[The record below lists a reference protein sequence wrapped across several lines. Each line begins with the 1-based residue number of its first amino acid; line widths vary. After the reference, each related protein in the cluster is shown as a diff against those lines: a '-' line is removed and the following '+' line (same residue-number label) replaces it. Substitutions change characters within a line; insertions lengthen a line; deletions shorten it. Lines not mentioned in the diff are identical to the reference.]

1 MTTTHRYALPN
12 GYEFDGYRI
21 DGILGTG
28 GFGITYRANELAIDR
43 PLAIKEYLPAGIAMR
58 DQSSSAVH
66 ASGSSDQDDFEW
78 GLDRFRKEAQTLV
91 SFRHANI
98 VAVFRF
104 FEANN
109 TAYLVMEYARGEDLG
124 TILLRQKT
132 LTEAEIHAL
141 IDPLLNGLS
150 RVHQAGVL
158 HRDIKPNNIYI
169 RDDGSPLL
177 LDFGAARYAM
187 GVRSHSLTSIVSA
200 GYAPFEQYIS
210 NSKQGPWSDIYAL
223 GAVLYRAVTGNIPPE
238 ATARVKDDEMVPAS
252 QAARGHYSEQLLSA
266 IDAALSVDE
275 SGRPQSISAFIKKL
289 GVGAPSDVRT
299 VQLGHESVPIHLS
312 DSETKRISITAED
325 LNHAKRHLAEAI
337 GPIAGILVKKAALQV
352 ADLSELYLK
361 LAENISD
368 ASEREQFL
376 ASRRGSRRI

>member
-12 GYEFDGYRI
+12 GYELGGYRI

-28 GFGITYRANELAIDR
+28 GFGITYRASEVAIDR
-43 PLAIKEYLPAGIAMR
+43 ALAIKEYLPAGIAMR
-58 DQSSSAVH
+58 DQSTSAVH

-109 TAYLVMEYARGEDLG
+109 TAYLVMEYARGENLG
-124 TILLRQKT
+124 DILVRQKT
-132 LTEAEIHAL
+132 LTEAEIYAL
-141 IDPLLNGLS
+141 VEPLLNGLS

-158 HRDIKPNNIYI
+158 HRDIKPDNIYI
-169 RDDGSPLL
+169 REDGSPLL

-238 ATARVKDDEMVPAS
+238 ATARVKDDELLAAS
-252 QAARGHYSEQLLSA
+252 QAARGRYSERLLKA

-275 SGRPQSISAFIKKL
+275 KDRPQSIADLIEML
-289 GVGAPSDVRT
+289 GIGASSEGQTIQAERVPARS
-299 VQLGHESVPIHLS
+299 QLT
-312 DSETKRISITAED
+312 DSETKRLSITADD

-337 GPIAGILVKKAALQV
+337 GPIAGVLVKKAALEA
-352 ADLSELYLK
+352 ADLSALYLD

-368 ASEREQFL
+368 PQDRERFL
-376 ASRRGSRRI
+376 ASRRASRRI

>member
-12 GYEFDGYRI
+12 GYELDGYRI

-28 GFGITYRANELAIDR
+28 GFGITYRACELAIDR

-58 DQSSSAVH
+58 DQSSSEVH

-104 FEANN
+104 FEANS

-132 LTEAEIHAL
+132 LNEAEIHAL

-238 ATARVKDDEMVPAS
+238 ATARVKDDEIVPAS

-275 SGRPQSISAFIKKL
+275 SGRPQSISAFIKML
-289 GVGAPSDVRT
+289 GVGSPSETRT
-299 VQLGHESVPIHLS
+299 VQLGHESAPIHLS
-312 DSETKRISITAED
+312 DSETERISITAED
-325 LNHAKRHLAEAI
+325 LNQAKRHLAEAI
-337 GPIAGILVKKAALQV
+337 GPIAGVLVKKAALQV

-376 ASRRGSRRI
+376 ASRRGNRRI

>member
-1 MTTTHRYALPN
+1 MTQTHRYALPN
-12 GYEFDGYRI
+12 GYELDGYRI

-43 PLAIKEYLPAGIAMR
+43 ALAIKEYLPAGIAMR
-58 DQSSSAVH
+58 DQSTSAVH
-66 ASGSSDQDDFEW
+66 PSGSADRDDFEW

-109 TAYLVMEYARGEDLG
+109 TAYLVMEYAQGEDLG
-124 TILLRQKT
+124 AVLSRKKT
-132 LTEAEIHAL
+132 LPEAEIRAI
-141 IDPLLNGLS
+141 IDPLLNGLA

-158 HRDIKPNNIYI
+158 HRDIKPDNIYI
-169 RDDGSPLL
+169 REDGSPLL

-187 GVRSHSLTSIVSA
+187 GVKSHSLTSIVSA

-223 GAVLYRAVTGNIPPE
+223 GAVLYRAVTGEIPAE
-238 ATARVKDDEMVPAS
+238 ATARFKDDEMVPAS
-252 QAARGHYSEQLLSA
+252 QAAKGRYSERLLAA
-266 IDAALSVDE
+266 IDAALSVE
-275 SGRPQSISAFIKKL
+275 ENGRPQSVAAFIEML
-289 GVGAPSDVRT
+289 GAGAGPADRT
-299 VQLGHESVPIHLS
+299 VQADRLSVPIQLS
-312 DSETKRISITAED
+312 DSETKRLSVTAED
-325 LNHAKRHLAEAI
+325 LNTVKRHLAEAI
-337 GPIAGILVKKAALQV
+337 GPIAGILVRKAALE
-352 ADLSELYLK
+352 ARDLNALYLK

-368 ASEREQFL
+368 PRDRETFL
-376 ASRRGSRRI
+376 ASRRASRRI

>member
-1 MTTTHRYALPN
+1 MTTTHRYALPD
-12 GYEFDGYRI
+12 GYELDGYRI

-28 GFGITYRANELAIDR
+28 GFGITYRASEVAIDR

-58 DQSSSAVH
+58 DQSTSAVH

-91 SFRHANI
+91 AFRHANI
-98 VAVFRF
+98 VSVFRF
-104 FEANN
+104 FESNN
-109 TAYLVMEYARGEDLG
+109 TAYLVMEYAEGEDLG
-124 TILLRQKT
+124 DVLGRRKT
-132 LTEAEIHAL
+132 LSEAEIRA
-141 IDPLLNGLS
+141 IVDPLLNGLS

-158 HRDIKPNNIYI
+158 HRDIKPDNIYI

-223 GAVLYRAVTGNIPPE
+223 GAVLYRAVTGKAPPE
-238 ATARVKDDEMVPAS
+238 ATARVKDDEMLPAS
-252 QAARGHYSEQLLSA
+252 QAAKGRYSEQLLSV

-275 SGRPQSISAFIKKL
+275 KERPQSIGAFIERL
-289 GVGAPSDVRT
+289 GGNVPAADRT
-299 VQLGHESVPIHLS
+299 VQVGRESLPIQA
-312 DSETKRISITAED
+312 SESRTQRLAVTPED
-325 LNHAKRHLAEAI
+325 LDVAKKRLAEII
-337 GPIAGILVKKAALQV
+337 GPIAGILVKKAGLEAE
-352 ADLSELYLK
+352 DLAALYLR
-361 LAENISD
+361 LAENIPD
-368 ASEREQFL
+368 VGERERFL
-376 ASRRGSRRI
+376 ASRRTSRRI

>member
-12 GYEFDGYRI
+12 GYELDGYRI

-28 GFGITYRANELAIDR
+28 GFGITYRACELAIDR
-43 PLAIKEYLPAGIAMR
+43 ALAIKEYLPAGIAMR

-132 LTEAEIHAL
+132 LNEAEIHAL

-252 QAARGHYSEQLLSA
+252 QAARGRYSEQLLSA
-266 IDAALSVDE
+266 IDAALCVDE
-275 SGRPQSISAFIKKL
+275 SGRPQSISAFIKML
-289 GVGAPSDVRT
+289 GVGARSEVRT

-325 LNHAKRHLAEAI
+325 LNNAKRHLAEAI
-337 GPIAGILVKKAALQV
+337 GPIAGILVKKAVLEV

>member
-1 MTTTHRYALPN
+1 MSTTHRYALPN
-12 GYEFDGYRI
+12 GYELDGYRI
-21 DGILGTG
+21 EGILGTG
-28 GFGITYRANELAIDR
+28 GFGITYRVRELAIDR
-43 PLAIKEYLPAGIAMR
+43 ALAIKEYLPAGIAMR
-58 DQSSSAVH
+58 DQSTSAVH
-66 ASGSSDQDDFEW
+66 ASGSEDQDDFEW

-109 TAYLVMEYARGEDLG
+109 TAYLVMEYAQGEDLSA
-124 TILLRQKT
+124 ILLRQKT
-132 LTEAEIHAL
+132 LSEAEIRAL

-158 HRDIKPNNIYI
+158 HRDIKPDNIYI

-187 GVRSHSLTSIVSA
+187 GVKSHSLTSIVSA

-223 GAVLYRAVTGNIPPE
+223 GAVLYRAVTGTIPME
-238 ATARVKDDEMVPAS
+238 ATARVKEDEMVPAS
-252 QAARGHYSEQLLSA
+252 QAAKGRYSAQLLSA
-266 IDAALSVDE
+266 IDAALCVDE
-275 SGRPQSISAFIKKL
+275 SGRPQSVAAFIEML
-289 GVGAPSDVRT
+289 GGGPPSEDLT
-299 VQLGHESVPIHLS
+299 VLGPRESVPVHLT
-312 DSETKRISITAED
+312 DSQTKRISVTAED
-325 LNHAKRHLAEAI
+325 LNHVKRHLAEAI
-337 GPIAGILVKKAALQV
+337 GPIAGVLVKKAALQA
-352 ADLSELYLK
+352 ADLNALYLA

-368 ASEREQFL
+368 PRDRETFL
-376 ASRRGSRRI
+376 AARRASRRI

>member
-1 MTTTHRYALPN
+1 MSTTHRYALPN
-12 GYEFDGYRI
+12 GYELDGYRI

-28 GFGITYRANELAIDR
+28 GFGITYRARELAIDR
-43 PLAIKEYLPAGIAMR
+43 ALAIKEYLPAGIAMR
-58 DQSSSAVH
+58 DQSTSAVH
-66 ASGSSDQDDFEW
+66 ASGSEDQDDFEW

-109 TAYLVMEYARGEDLG
+109 TAYLVMEYAQGEDLG
-124 TILLRQKT
+124 AVLLRQKT
-132 LTEAEIHAL
+132 LSEPEIRA
-141 IDPLLNGLS
+141 IVDPLLNGLS

-158 HRDIKPNNIYI
+158 HRDIKPDNIYI

-187 GVRSHSLTSIVSA
+187 GVKSHSLTSIVSA

-223 GAVLYRAVTGNIPPE
+223 GAVLYRAVTGTIPIE
-238 ATARVKDDEMVPAS
+238 ATARVKEDEMVPAS
-252 QAARGHYSEQLLSA
+252 QAARGQYSEQLLSA
-266 IDAALSVDE
+266 IDAAICVDE
-275 SGRPQSISAFIKKL
+275 KGRPHSVAAFIEML
-289 GVGAPSDVRT
+289 GGGPPSEDRT
-299 VQLGHESVPIHLS
+299 VHVARESVPVQLT
-312 DSETKRISITAED
+312 DSETKRISVTAED
-325 LNHAKRHLAEAI
+325 LNHVKRHLAQVI
-337 GPIAGILVKKAALQV
+337 GPIAGVLVKKAALQA
-352 ADLSELYLK
+352 ADLNALYLA

-368 ASEREQFL
+368 PRDREAFL
-376 ASRRGSRRI
+376 ASRRSSRRI

>member
-58 DQSSSAVH
+58 DQSTSAVH
-66 ASGSSDQDDFEW
+66 PSGSADRDDFEW

-124 TILLRQKT
+124 TVLLRQKT
-132 LTEAEIHAL
+132 LTEAEIRML
-141 IDPLLNGLS
+141 IDPLLNGLA

-158 HRDIKPNNIYI
+158 HRDIKPDNIYI
-169 RDDGSPLL
+169 REDGSPLL

-187 GVRSHSLTSIVSA
+187 GVKSHSLTSIVSA

-223 GAVLYRAVTGNIPPE
+223 GAVLYRAVTGKIPLE

-252 QAARGHYSEQLLSA
+252 QAAKGRYSERLLAA
-266 IDAALSVDE
+266 IDAALSVE
-275 SGRPQSISAFIKKL
+275 ENGRPQNIAAFIEML
-289 GVGAPSDVRT
+289 GAGAPSEDQT
-299 VQLGHESVPIHLS
+299 VQMGRDSVPMHLS
-312 DSETKRISITAED
+312 DSETKRISVTAED
-325 LNHAKRHLAEAI
+325 LNRAKRHLAEAI
-337 GPIAGILVKKAALQV
+337 GPIAGVLVKKAALEA

-368 ASEREQFL
+368 ARDREAFL
-376 ASRRGSRRI
+376 ASRRASRRI

>member
-12 GYEFDGYRI
+12 GYELDGYRI

-28 GFGITYRANELAIDR
+28 GFGITYRARELAIDR
-43 PLAIKEYLPAGIAMR
+43 ALAIKEYLPAGIAMR
-58 DQSSSAVH
+58 DQSTSAVH
-66 ASGSSDQDDFEW
+66 ASGSDDQDDFEW

-109 TAYLVMEYARGEDLG
+109 TAYLVMEYAQGEDLG
-124 TILLRQKT
+124 AVLLRRKT
-132 LTEAEIHAL
+132 LGEAEIRAI

-158 HRDIKPNNIYI
+158 HRDIKPDNIYI

-187 GVRSHSLTSIVSA
+187 GVKSHSLTSIVSA

-223 GAVLYRAVTGNIPPE
+223 GAVLYRTVTGKIPME

-252 QAARGHYSEQLLSA
+252 QAARGQYSEQLLSA
-266 IDAALSVDE
+266 IDAALCVDE
-275 SGRPQSISAFIKKL
+275 SGRPQSVAAFIEML
-289 GVGAPSDVRT
+289 GGGPPPEDRT
-299 VQLGHESVPIHLS
+299 VHMARESVPVQLS
-312 DSETKRISITAED
+312 DSETKRISVTAED
-325 LNHAKRHLAEAI
+325 LNHAKQHLAEAI
-337 GPIAGILVKKAALQV
+337 GPIAGVLVKKAALK
-352 ADLSELYLK
+352 AGDLNALYLT

-368 ASEREQFL
+368 PGDRETFL
-376 ASRRGSRRI
+376 ASRRSSRRI